1 MISSAPT
8 PSELPQAAARTL
20 LFRVGNAIYGADIDA
35 VREVV
40 PYRRPTRL
48 PGAPPQIQGLMNLR
62 GTIVTVVDLGV
73 HLDPDRQPARA
84 GSILVAEADTRLAGI
99 VVDEVLDV
107 RAVGSE
113 ASPDTAATRD
123 GVVSGLGHSA
133 EQVVI
138 LIDVPALV
146 KHVLL

>member
-1 MISSAPT
+1 
-8 PSELPQAAARTL
+8 
-20 LFRVGNAIYGADIDA
+20 
-35 VREVV
+35 
-40 PYRRPTRL
+40 
-48 PGAPPQIQGLMNLR
+48 MNLR

-73 HLDPDRQPARA
+73 HLDPARPQA
-84 GSILVAEADTRLAGI
+84 RTGSILVAEADTRLAGI

-107 RAVGSE
+107 RAVDRE